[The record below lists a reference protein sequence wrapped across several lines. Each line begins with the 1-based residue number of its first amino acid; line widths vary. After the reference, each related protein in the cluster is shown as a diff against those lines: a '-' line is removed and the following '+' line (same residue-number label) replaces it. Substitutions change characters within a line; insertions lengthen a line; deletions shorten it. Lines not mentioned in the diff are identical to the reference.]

1 MKKISVLVLFAWSL
15 LIVLQAQELVFQDKD
30 GIVRWK
36 KNNQE
41 VALFGANYCLPS
53 SCDYRAAG
61 YVNADRKAMVREDM
75 DHLNA
80 WDGMPCASAFG
91 ETFRILILT
100 GI

>member
-53 SCDYRAAG
+53 SCD
-61 YVNADRKAMVREDM
+61 
-75 DHLNA
+75 
-80 WDGMPCASAFG
+80 
-91 ETFRILILT
+91 
-100 GI
+100 

>member
-53 SCDYRAAG
+53 
-61 YVNADRKAMVREDM
+61 DRKSVV
-75 DHLNA
+75 
-80 WDGMPCASAFG
+80 
-91 ETFRILILT
+91 
-100 GI
+100 